1 MLEVLADDVA
11 LFSRWELCMA
21 AVGADG
27 VVDELE
33 FSDEGAELGLEGIVG
48 TVCCVVV
55 VGRQARC
62 RPSHVCRS
70 TCTGRSAD
78 LNNANLQR
86 KFLPNFF

>member
-1 MLEVLADDVA
+1 
-11 LFSRWELCMA
+11 LCMA

-55 VGRQARC
+55 VGR
-62 RPSHVCRS
+62 PGVGLHMYVDLHVPVEVR
-70 TCTGRSAD
+70 T
-78 LNNANLQR
+78 
-86 KFLPNFF
+86 

>member
-33 FSDEGAELGLEGIVG
+33 FPMRVLSWVWRAL
-48 TVCCVVV
+48 
-55 VGRQARC
+55 
-62 RPSHVCRS
+62 
-70 TCTGRSAD
+70 
-78 LNNANLQR
+78 
-86 KFLPNFF
+86 